1 MKAAGRSSPARRFIR
16 EVTRGGVLLTTSM
29 AFKAELINLILKL
42 INERKDILASG
53 NGVEDF
59 SRYKYHVG
67 FIAGL
72 AATLELCEEAETT
85 INKRERGA

>member
-1 MKAAGRSSPARRFIR
+1 
-16 EVTRGGVLLTTSM
+16 LLTTSM
-29 AFKAELINLILKL
+29 AFKAELVKLILKL
-42 INERKDILASG
+42 IDERKDIIASG
-53 NGVEDF
+53 NGVDDF
-59 SRYKYHVG
+59 SKYKHQVG